1 MGRTH
6 RTIVAAGAALLLGGA
21 VLAPSTA
28 ASATVASCPTG
39 WGSLPKAGHSV
50 SSATIHNIRTGHHPC
65 FDRVVI
71 DLNGAPDG
79 YRISYVDRFVTE
91 GEGKVINTRGG
102 AKLLIVVD
110 SPAYD
115 PYTGASTYLPTD
127 RLELIPHPTHTL
139 RQGVWLGSFEGQTSI
154 GIGTRARLPYRAFVL
169 NGPGADSRI
178 VVDVAHTW

>member
-1 MGRTH
+1 MGRTQ
-6 RTIVAAGAALLLGGA
+6 RTIIATGAALLLGGA
-21 VLAPSTA
+21 VLAPSAA

-39 WGSLPKAGHSV
+39 WGSLPKYGFAV

-79 YRISYVDRFVTE
+79 YHISYTSRFLTE
-91 GEGKVINTRGG
+91 GEGREISTRGG

-115 PYTGASTYLPTD
+115 PSTGEPTYLPTD
-127 RLELIPHPTHTL
+127 PLELIPHPTHTL

-169 NGPGADSRI
+169 NGPGADSRLI
-178 VVDVAHTW
+178 VDVAHTW